1 MNPIVKT
8 AVETTATNGV
18 ETEVQLELSKVS
30 LESSEIQSI
39 NGNNADEDNLLLE
52 KPESALE
59 QLAKNLET
67 IGKYKDIDNDVKE
80 MDMIAFKIFTPNFE
94 KSEYVIGLVESIIG
108 RNAPEQQDYDLMLQI
123 MGKQIIIKYLV

>member
-1 MNPIVKT
+1 MSPVVKT
-8 AVETTATNGV
+8 AAENTVTNGV
-18 ETEVQLELSKVS
+18 ETEVQVELSKVS
-30 LESSEIQSI
+30 IESSEVQPL
-39 NGNNADEDNLLLE
+39 NGNNVDEGNLSLE

-94 KSEYVIGLVESIIG
+94 KSDYVIGLVESIIG
-108 RNAPEQQDYDLMLQI
+108 RNAPEQQDFDLMLQI
-123 MGKQIIIKYLV
+123 MGKR